1 MPRLQRSLFMPTVHG
16 RVELKREL
24 PQYATCVECRRTYRP
39 RSEGQAS
46 MELCDECFESARY
59 PREQVIS
66 VHVRPRV
73 DRPKSEI
80 PL

>member
-1 MPRLQRSLFMPTVHG
+1 MPTVHG
-16 RVELKREL
+16 HVKVKPEL
-24 PQYATCVECRRTYRP
+24 PQYATCVECHRTYRP
-39 RSEGQAS
+39 LSEDQACV
-46 MELCDECFESARY
+46 ELCDECFESAKH

-73 DRPKSEI
+73 DHPKSDV

>member
-1 MPRLQRSLFMPTVHG
+1 
-16 RVELKREL
+16 
-24 PQYATCVECRRTYRP
+24 
-39 RSEGQAS
+39 
-46 MELCDECFESARY
+46 MELCDECFESAKY

-73 DRPKSEI
+73 HHPKSDV